1 MTFCFYLTPTPSYLP
16 FMKLA
21 ALLLALAPFAA
32 LAQAP
37 KPAPLLPTADPAIQK
52 LVDEISAKN
61 LETDVRR
68 LVSFGTRHTLSD
80 TQSPTRG
87 IGAARNYVRDEF
99 LKYSKAGGGRMTVEM
114 DTFTVKPDG
123 RRINKPVLMA
133 NVLATLPGTDPTDT
147 RIILVSGHIDSR
159 VSDVMNATA
168 DAPGANDDGS
178 GTVLVMELARVLAG
192 QKFPC
197 TLKFVAVQGEEQG
210 LYGSG
215 HLAERAKKEG
225 WNLIAML
232 NNDIVGNSHG
242 FDPVINDGTQVRVFS
257 EGVPANET
265 PEQAKVRRQLSAE
278 NDAPSRQ
285 LARYIQRTAQLYGRG
300 HKVALE
306 YRPDRFLR
314 GGDHTPFN
322 QQGFTAVRF
331 TEMNEDYTHQHQDLR
346 TEKGRAYGDVVEGMD
361 FAYLRRNAGINL
373 ATMASLA
380 LAPAAPAKVEVLT
393 ANLTNRAELRWQAP
407 ASGPKPAGYV
417 VLVRE
422 TSAPQWQQRYP
433 VAGLTADLP
442 ISKDNFIFGVVSVDA
457 AGHESV
463 AVLPVVGR

>member
-1 MTFCFYLTPTPSYLP
+1 
-16 FMKLA
+16 MKLA
-21 ALLLALAPFAA
+21 TLLFLAPFAA
-32 LAQAP
+32 LAQT
-37 KPAPLLPTADPAIQK
+37 KPAPLLPPADPKIQK

-61 LETDVRR
+61 LEADIRK

-242 FDPVINDGTQVRVFS
+242 FDPVINDDKHLRVFS

-265 PEQAKVRRQLSAE
+265 PEQAKIRRQLSNE
-278 NDAPSRQ
+278 NDGISRQ
-285 LARYIQRTAQLYGRG
+285 LARYSQRAGKLYGKG
-300 HKVALE
+300 HEVVLE

-322 QQGFTAVRF
+322 QQGFAAVRF

-346 TEKGRAYGDVVEGMD
+346 TEKGRAYGDVIEGVD

-393 ANLTNRAELRWQAP
+393 ANLTNRTELRWQAP
-407 ASGPKPAGYV
+407 ATGAKPASYV

-422 TSAPQWQQRYP
+422 TSAPQWQQRIP
-433 VAGLTADLP
+433 VSGLTADLP
-442 ISKDNFIFGVVSVDA
+442 ISKDNFIFGVASVDA

-463 AVLPVVGR
+463 PVLPVVGR

>member
-1 MTFCFYLTPTPSYLP
+1 
-16 FMKLA
+16 MKLA
-21 ALLLALAPFAA
+21 ALLLLAPFAA
-32 LAQAP
+32 LAQN
-37 KPAPLLPTADPAIQK
+37 KPGPLLPPADPKIQK
-52 LVDEISAKN
+52 LIEEISAKN
-61 LETDVRR
+61 LEADIRK
-68 LVSFGTRHTLSD
+68 LVAFGTRHTLSD

-133 NVLATLPGTDPTDT
+133 NVLATLPGTDPNDT
-147 RIILVSGHIDSR
+147 RVILVSGHIDSR

-178 GTVLVMELARVLAG
+178 GTVLVMELARVLAN

-242 FDPVINDGTQVRVFS
+242 FDPVINDDKRLRVFS

-265 PEQAKVRRQLSAE
+265 PEQARIRRQLSNE
-278 NDAPSRQ
+278 NDGISRQ
-285 LARYIQRTAQLYGRG
+285 LARYTQRVGQIYGKG
-300 HKVALE
+300 HQVVME

-322 QQGFTAVRF
+322 QQGFAAVRF

-346 TEKGRAYGDVVEGMD
+346 TEKGRAYGDVIEGVD

-373 ATMASLA
+373 ATMVNLA
-380 LAPAAPAKVEVLT
+380 MAPAAPAKVEVLT
-393 ANLTNRAELRWQAP
+393 ANLTNRTELRWQAP
-407 ASGPKPAGYV
+407 ATGPKPSGYV

-422 TSAPQWQQRYP
+422 TSAPQWQQRIP
-433 VAGLTADLP
+433 MSGLTANLD
-442 ISKDNFIFGVVSVDA
+442 ISKDNFIFGVASVDA

-463 AVLPVVGR
+463 PVLPVVGR

>member
-1 MTFCFYLTPTPSYLP
+1 M
-16 FMKLA
+16 
-21 ALLLALAPFAA
+21 APFAA
-32 LAQAP
+32 LAQN
-37 KPAPLLPTADPAIQK
+37 KPGPLLPPADPRIQK
-52 LVDEISAKN
+52 LVEQISAKN
-61 LETDVRR
+61 LEADIRK
-68 LVSFGTRHTLSD
+68 LVSFGTRHTLSETD
-80 TQSPTRG
+80 NPKRG

-133 NVLATLPGTDPTDT
+133 NVLATLPGTDPNDT

-192 QKFPC
+192 EKFPC

-215 HLAERAKKEG
+215 HLAARAKKEN

-242 FDPVINDGTQVRVFS
+242 FDPVINNDKQLRVFS

-265 PEQAKVRRQLSAE
+265 PEQARVRRQLSNE
-278 NDAPSRQ
+278 NDGISRQ
-285 LARYIQRTAQLYGRG
+285 LARYTQRVAQQYGKG
-300 HKVALE
+300 HEVVLE

-322 QQGFTAVRF
+322 QQGFPAVRF

-346 TEKGRAYGDVVEGMD
+346 TEKGRAYGDVIEGVD

-380 LAPAAPAKVEVLT
+380 LAPAAPSKVEVLT
-393 ANLTNRAELRWQAP
+393 ANLTNRTELRWEAPTTGAKP
-407 ASGPKPAGYV
+407 ASYV

-422 TSAPQWQQRYP
+422 TSAPQWQQRIP
-433 VAGLTADLP
+433 MTGMTANLD
-442 ISKDNFIFGVVSVDA
+442 ISKDNFIFGVASVDA

-463 AVLPVVGR
+463 PVLPVVGR

>member
-1 MTFCFYLTPTPSYLP
+1 
-16 FMKLA
+16 MKLA
-21 ALLLALAPFAA
+21 LLLLLAPVAA
-32 LAQAP
+32 LAQT
-37 KPAPLLPTADPAIQK
+37 KPTPLLPPADAKIQK

-61 LETDVRR
+61 LEADIRK

-80 TQSPTRG
+80 TKSPTRG
-87 IGAARNYVRDEF
+87 IGAARTWVKSEF
-99 LKYSKAGGGRMTVEM
+99 EKYSKAGGGRLTVEL

-123 RRINKPVLMA
+123 RRINQPVLMA

-147 RIILVSGHIDSR
+147 RVILVSGHLDSR

-178 GTVLVMELARVLAG
+178 GTVLVMELARVLAS

-225 WNLIAML
+225 WNLVAML

-242 FDPVINDGTQVRVFS
+242 FDPVINDDARVRVFS

-265 PEQAKVRRQLSAE
+265 PEQAKLRRQLSSE
-278 NDAPSRQ
+278 NDSPSRL
-285 LARYIQRTAQLYGRG
+285 LARYIARTAQLYGRG
-300 HKVALE
+300 HQAVLV

-322 QQGFTAVRF
+322 QKGFAAVRF

-346 TEKGRAYGDVVEGMD
+346 TEKGRAYGDVTEGVD
-361 FAYLRRNAGINL
+361 FAYLRRNAGVNL
-373 ATMASLA
+373 ATMANLA

-393 ANLTNRAELRWQAP
+393 ADLTNRTQLRWEAP
-407 ASGPKPAGYV
+407 ATGTKPAGYV

-422 TSAPQWQQRYP
+422 TSAPQWQQRFP
-433 VAGLTADLP
+433 IADTKADLP
-442 ISKDNFIFGVVSVDA
+442 ISKDNFIFGVASVDA

-463 AVLPVVGR
+463 AVLPVVGK

>member
-1 MTFCFYLTPTPSYLP
+1 
-16 FMKLA
+16 MKLV

-32 LAQAP
+32 LAQT
-37 KPAPLLPTADPAIQK
+37 KSAPLLPPADVAIQK

-61 LETDVRR
+61 LEADIRK

-80 TQSPTRG
+80 TQNPTRG
-87 IGAARNYVRDEF
+87 IGAARNYVREEF

-159 VSDVMNATA
+159 ISDVMNATA

-210 LYGSG
+210 LYGSS

-242 FDPVINDGTQVRVFS
+242 FDPVISDATQVRVFS
-257 EGVPANET
+257 EGVPATET
-265 PEQAKVRRQLSAE
+265 PDQAKVRRQLSSE

-285 LARYIQRTAQLYGRG
+285 LARYISRTAQLYGHG
-300 HKVALE
+300 HKATLE

-322 QQGFTAVRF
+322 QQGFAAVRF

-346 TEKGRAYGDVVEGMD
+346 TEKGRPYGDVTEGVD

-380 LAPAAPAKVEVLT
+380 LAPAAPTKVEVLT
-393 ANLTNRAELRWQAP
+393 ANLTNRTELRWQP
-407 ASGPKPAGYV
+407 PIGGPKPSGYM

-422 TSAPQWQQRYP
+422 TNAPQWQQRFP
-433 VAGLTADLP
+433 ISGTSADLN

-463 AVLPVVGR
+463 AVLPVVGQ

>member
-1 MTFCFYLTPTPSYLP
+1 
-16 FMKLA
+16 MKFA

-32 LAQAP
+32 PAQT
-37 KPAPLLPTADPAIQK
+37 KPAPLLPPADANIQK

-61 LETDVRR
+61 LEADIRK

-99 LKYSKAGGGRMTVEM
+99 LKYSKVGGGRMTVEL

-133 NVLATLPGTDPTDT
+133 NVLATLPGTDPADT

-197 TLKFVAVQGEEQG
+197 TLKFVVVQGEEQG

-225 WNLIAML
+225 WNLVAML

-242 FDPVINDGTQVRVFS
+242 FDPVINDATQVRVFS
-257 EGVPANET
+257 EGVPATET
-265 PEQAKVRRQLSAE
+265 PEQAKLRRQLSSE

-322 QQGFTAVRF
+322 QQGFAAVRF

-346 TEKGRAYGDVVEGMD
+346 TEKGRPYGDVIEGMD
-361 FAYLRRNAGINL
+361 FAYLRRNVGINL

-393 ANLTNRAELRWQAP
+393 ANLTNRTELRWQAP
-407 ASGPKPAGYV
+407 ATGPKPSSYV

-422 TSAPQWQQRYP
+422 TSAPQWQQRIP
-433 VAGLTADLP
+433 MTSTTADLN
-442 ISKDNFIFGVVSVDA
+442 ISKDNFIFGVASVDA

-463 AVLPVVGR
+463 AVLPVVGK

>member
-1 MTFCFYLTPTPSYLP
+1 MTFFFIRFPSYFP
-16 FMKLA
+16 SMKLA
-21 ALLLALAPFAA
+21 AILLGLAPLAAFAQKPALLLP
-32 LAQAP
+32 P
-37 KPAPLLPTADPAIQK
+37 ADPAIQK
-52 LVDEISAKN
+52 LVDEVSAKN
-61 LETDVRR
+61 LEADIRK

-87 IGAARNYVRDEF
+87 IGAARNWVRDEF
-99 LKYSKAGGGRMTVEM
+99 LKYSKAGGGRLTVEM

-123 RRINKPVLMA
+123 RRINKSVLMA

-147 RIILVSGHIDSR
+147 RVILVSGHIDSR
-159 VSDVMNATA
+159 VSDVMNDTT

-215 HLAERAKKEG
+215 HLAERARKEG
-225 WNLIAML
+225 WNLVAML

-242 FDPVINDGTQVRVFS
+242 FDPEISDATQVRVFS

-265 PEQAKVRRQLSAE
+265 AEQAKVRRQLSSE

-285 LARYIQRTAQLYGRG
+285 LARFINRAAQLYGHG
-300 HKVALE
+300 HKATLE

-322 QQGFTAVRF
+322 QQGFAAVRF
-331 TEMNEDYTHQHQDLR
+331 TEMNEDFTHQHQDLR
-346 TEKGRAYGDVVEGMD
+346 TENGRAYGDLPEGVD
-361 FAYLRRNAGINL
+361 YAYLRRNAGINL
-373 ATMASLA
+373 ATMAALA

-393 ANLTNRAELRWQAP
+393 ANLTNRTELRWQAP
-407 ASGPKPAGYV
+407 AAGPRPSGYV

-422 TSAPQWQQRYP
+422 TSAPQWQQRFP

-442 ISKDNFIFGVVSVDA
+442 ISKDNFIFGVASIDA

>member
-1 MTFCFYLTPTPSYLP
+1 MKPATF
-16 FMKLA
+16 
-21 ALLLALAPFAA
+21 LLLLAPFAA
-32 LAQAP
+32 LAQ
-37 KPAPLLPTADPAIQK
+37 KPAPLLPSADPAIQK

-61 LETDVRR
+61 LEADVRK

-87 IGAARNYVRDEF
+87 IGAARNWVRDEF

-114 DTFTVKPDG
+114 DTFTIKPDG

-147 RIILVSGHIDSR
+147 RVILVSGHIDSR

-242 FDPVINDGTQVRVFS
+242 FDPEISDDKRLRVFS

-265 PEQAKVRRQLSAE
+265 PEQAKVRRQLSSE

-285 LARYIQRTAQLYGRG
+285 LARFINRAAQLYGRG
-300 HKVALE
+300 HQAVLE

-322 QQGFTAVRF
+322 QQGFAAVRF

-346 TEKGRAYGDVVEGMD
+346 TEKGRAYGDVIEGMD

-373 ATMASLA
+373 ATMVALA
-380 LAPAAPAKVEVLT
+380 KAPAAPAKVEVLT
-393 ANLTNRAELRWQAP
+393 ANLTNRTELRWQAP
-407 ASGPKPAGYV
+407 ATGPKPSGYV

-422 TSAPQWQQRYP
+422 TSAPQWQQRFP
-433 VAGLTADLP
+433 VSGLTADLP
-442 ISKDNFIFGVVSVDA
+442 ISKDNFIFGVASIDA